1 MTIPNRSWPMDPTKP
16 VIQLAEPRLQRLFL
30 SGGGRCASLTEYAQ
44 ATGIDIITLTGLL
57 AEHLD
62 AGTLALEAVGG
73 EVFVH
78 TAPNGRTSHGN
89 LPQVPPNLWE
99 MLRRE
104 GDTDHAYRLW
114 RLVRELEVGGWSVEA
129 DPRRIPPTSVGEIA
143 LVALRLGGYV
153 SPVIVL
159 PSADELAH
167 PAGVL
172 SRYERRG
179 LTIVAVICRRGELDL
194 MTTAARRWMFSRPS
208 RSPLSVVVLEAPR
221 YQPVMISTNDTSVIP
236 TSVTRE
242 QLTQLI
248 DPDSADGLDGRD
260 TPH

>member
-1 MTIPNRSWPMDPTKP
+1 MTTQNRPWPMDPTRP

-30 SGGGRCASLTEYAQ
+30 NGGGRCASITEYAH
-44 ATGIDIITLTGLL
+44 ATGIDVVTLTGLL
-57 AEHLD
+57 SEHLD
-62 AGTLALEAVGG
+62 AGLLGLEAVGG

-78 TAPNGRTSHGN
+78 TAPDGRTPGGDT
-89 LPQVPPNLWE
+89 PQVPPNLWE

-114 RLVRELEVGGWSVEA
+114 RLVRELEEGGWSVEA

-153 SPVIVL
+153 APVIVL

-179 LTIVAVICRRGELDL
+179 LSIVAVICRRGELDV
-194 MTTAARRWMFSRPS
+194 MTTAARRWMFSRPV

-221 YQPVMISTNDTSVIP
+221 YQPVMISTMDTSVIP

-242 QLTQLI
+242 QLTQLV
-248 DPDSADGLDGRD
+248 DPDAPDGIDGRD